1 MARPNSRRS
10 RPKANAERSIG
21 AYLRKARLEKRAT
34 LAQVSSD
41 LILSGIPCCPQHLSD
56 VERDYRLPSEELL
69 NKLCE
74 RYELDFDYA
83 LYLIGRLPDR
93 IVAAGLSPEEVAE
106 MYGKHGNGHIG
117 PIRFVPPDQWRQ
129 HEADAD

>member
-10 RPKANAERSIG
+10 RPRASAERSLG
-21 AYLRKARLEKRAT
+21 EYLRKARLEKRAT

-74 RYELDFDYA
+74 RYGLDLDYA
-83 LYLIGRLPDR
+83 LYLIGRLPER
-93 IVAAGLSPEEVAE
+93 IVAAGLSPKEVAE
-106 MYGKHGNGHIG
+106 MYGDRGNVRTG
-117 PIRFVPPDQWRQ
+117 PISFVPPDQWR
-129 HEADAD
+129 HHAADAD